1 MKRIG
6 FIGLG
11 VMGGGIAGTLLKAG
25 YDLTVWSRNPDQGK
39 PLVKR
44 GAKAAPNIA
53 AAVKDAEVV
62 MYSLSDDR
70 AIEEV
75 VFGPGGVLA
84 CAHSGQIVL
93 DLSTVHPQTSRREAE
108 AYAKKGVEFMDVPVF
123 GSRDEAAG
131 GGLWV
136 LAGGKRDVFD
146 RIRPILQAIGETVH
160 YMGDSGKGSTMK
172 LVGNLI
178 VASQLQALG
187 EAMVLATKAGL
198 NPEDVLGVLKVTD
211 FRSPILSGVGAA
223 LIKRDFSTNFALKHL
238 LKDVN
243 LIDRFAQDLNSP
255 IPAGAAIRETIKSA
269 VNQGWGEE
277 NASAMIRVLELQ
289 GNAQVGRSLTSDRR
303 DREAARLTKSDF

>member
-11 VMGGGIAGTLLKAG
+11 VMGGGIAGSLLKAG
-25 YDLTVWSRNPDQGK
+25 YDLTIWSRNPDQGR
-39 PLVKR
+39 PFVKR
-44 GAKAAPNIA
+44 GAKAAPSIA
-53 AAVKDAEVV
+53 AAVNDVEVV

-70 AIEEV
+70 AIDQV
-75 VFGPGGVLA
+75 VFGPGGVL
-84 CAHSGQIVL
+84 SSVSPGQIVL
-93 DLSTVHPQTSRREAE
+93 DCTTVHPDTSRRESQ
-108 AYAKKGVEFMDVPVF
+108 AYAKKGVEFLDVPVF
-123 GSRDEAAG
+123 GSRNEAAS

-136 LAGGKRDVFD
+136 LVGGSRQTFERV
-146 RIRPILQAIGETVH
+146 RPILDAIGATVH
-160 YMGDSGKGSTMK
+160 YMGESGNGAAMK

-198 NPEDVLGVLKVTD
+198 NSEDVLGVLKVTD

-223 LIKRDFSTNFALKHL
+223 MVKRDFSTNFALKHL
-238 LKDVN
+238 LKDAN

-277 NASAMIRVLELQ
+277 NASAMIKALELQ
-289 GNAQVGRSLTSDRR
+289 GNVRIGQT
-303 DREAARLTKSDF
+303 

>member
-1 MKRIG
+1 MKRIA

-25 YDLTVWSRNPDQGK
+25 YDLTTWSRNPDQGTQ
-39 PLVKR
+39 LVKR
-44 GAKAAPNIA
+44 GAKAAPSIA
-53 AAVKDAEVV
+53 AAVKNAEVV
-62 MYSLSDDR
+62 MYCLSDDR

-75 VFGPGGVLA
+75 VFGPGSVL
-84 CAHSGQIVL
+84 SSVSFGQIVL
-93 DLSTVHPQTSRREAE
+93 DNSTVNPETSRRQAE

-123 GSRDEAAG
+123 GSRDEAAS

-136 LAGGKRDVFD
+136 LAGGKREVFD
-146 RIRPILQAIGETVH
+146 RVHPILQAMGETVH
-160 YMGDSGKGSTMK
+160 YMGDCGKGSAMK

-198 NPEDVLGVLKVTD
+198 KPEDVLGVLKVAD

-223 LIKRDFSTNFALKHL
+223 LMKRDFSTKFALKHL
-238 LKDVN
+238 LKDAN

-255 IPAGAAIRETIKSA
+255 IPAAAAIRETIKSA

-277 NASAMIRVLELQ
+277 NASAMIKALERQ
-289 GNAQVGRSLTSDRR
+289 GNVQIGHT
-303 DREAARLTKSDF
+303 